1 MSASAFIRSR
11 AHPHASPGP
20 PTLATGAAVLPA
32 EPPRWP
38 LRDLDRQN
46 DDGERRHLS
55 VMFCDLVGST
65 PIAERLDPEDY
76 RDMVHEYQ
84 DIAKDSVSSYGG
96 GVAQFLGD
104 GVLAF
109 FGYPS
114 ATEDDT
120 RRAVMAGLDIT
131 TRIAQRDNRDMAAR
145 VAIHAGEV
153 VVGVVNL
160 PDGRTGYELIGSA
173 VNVTAR
179 LQELAAPNSV
189 VISEAV
195 ATLVSG
201 YFDLESMGSFTLKG
215 IGEPVAVYG
224 PRASYPE
231 HTRFDRAST
240 RGLTPFV
247 GRAADLDHL
256 EQRWR
261 ESTRGGITTTLII
274 GEPGIGKTRLLREF
288 GLRLQDRE
296 HDVVELQCSAL
307 HDNAQLYPVIRHLT
321 SRLGSVEDGISPREQ
336 ADALRALLDGLG
348 MAVEP
353 ALTLVSTLMDLPPTT
368 DDPPLPEGIEL
379 RRELLLQ
386 TLRLLLVSGERTR
399 PLLLVVEDLQWADPT
414 TLELVGSLPG
424 QDPGRPVM
432 MLCTA
437 RTGFSSAWAD
447 SRTVDRLELG
457 GLDDRSA
464 HDIVASS
471 TGHTDEGWLRD
482 ELLATIV
489 QRSDGVPLFLEE
501 VAAFVVARADEGG
514 ETAVDQVPESLL
526 DLLVS
531 RVDQLGD
538 AKALLQA
545 AAVIGRD
552 VNIELLAAIRGEDLE
567 ETEATISRPDVS
579 ALVIRA
585 SSPHAGSFTF
595 RHALLR
601 DAAYSTLL
609 LRQRSRLHA
618 AVARVL
624 IEDEGHDPPKYATTP
639 DVIAYHCREGGLIPE
654 AIGYLQMAAT
664 LSMSTGA
671 NEEALAF
678 IEQGMSLLD
687 RTPTGPGRASQSLEL
702 LALKGPALMAKLG
715 FAHEEVAET
724 FRQAK
729 ELIDELGDR
738 VELFPVL
745 YGLVAYS
752 AVRCQLDTASELSA
766 RLRHSASRAGDD
778 DLRMLAH
785 AASAQTD
792 FIMGRFPSAAKHA
805 ELCIA
810 HHDPVRQSEYRLLFG
825 EDPGTICRGVS
836 CWLAWLRGDPV
847 GARTSMEATLEVARS
862 LDHAFTLAQTLVIA
876 ARLYHYMGDVRGVRR
891 VTDEALEISSHHGFP
906 LFIAEARVW
915 SGWADVVE
923 NNDPSGLDRLRDG
936 LSTYRSSGA
945 EMFVPHHLALLGEA
959 AWHLTDGEAALAALS
974 EARRRAVE
982 FGDLDHQ
989 VEALRLGAVI
999 VASHRGANAEAEE
1012 LLGHAGRL
1020 ALKQGAALLALRVAV
1035 SRAELARAAGDRQW
1049 FDQAVAEVAD
1059 RIRDLPDGA
1068 SSADVERASALVRS

>member
-1 MSASAFIRSR
+1 M
-11 AHPHASPGP
+11 
-20 PTLATGAAVLPA
+20 ATEAVVLPA
-32 EPPRWP
+32 EAPTGRV
-38 LRDLDRQN
+38 RDLDPH
-46 DDGERRHLS
+46 DDEGERRHLS

-84 DIAKDSVSSYGG
+84 GIAMEAVTRYGG
-96 GVAQFLGD
+96 RVAQFLGD

-114 ATEDDT
+114 AKEDDT

-131 TRIAQRDNRDMAAR
+131 ARIAEEDNRDMAAR

-153 VVGVVNL
+153 VVGIVNL
-160 PDGRTGYELIGSA
+160 PDGRIGYELVGSA
-173 VNVTAR
+173 VNLAAR

-195 ATLVSG
+195 AALVAG
-201 YFDLESMGSFTLKG
+201 YFDLESMGSFKLKG
-215 IGEPVAVYG
+215 IDEPVAVHH
-224 PRASYPE
+224 PRVSYPE

-261 ESTRGGITTTLII
+261 ESARGVVTTTLIF
-274 GEPGIGKTRLLREF
+274 GEPGIGKTRLLYEF
-288 GLRLQDRE
+288 RLRLRDTD

-307 HDNAQLYPVIRHLT
+307 HDNAQLYPVIHHLR
-321 SRLGSVEDGISPREQ
+321 SRLESVDDRAAKRGQ
-336 ADALRALLDGLG
+336 ADLLRTLLDSLG
-348 MAVEP
+348 IAVEP
-353 ALTLVSTLMDLPPTT
+353 ALTLVGALMDLPPAG
-368 DDPPLPEGIEL
+368 DDTALPEGMEL

-386 TLRLLLVSGERTR
+386 ALRLLLVSGKRAR
-399 PLLLVVEDLQWADPT
+399 PLLLLVEDLQWSDPT
-414 TLELVGSLPG
+414 TLELVRSLPG

-432 MLCTA
+432 MICTA
-437 RTGFSSAWAD
+437 RTGFRPAWSD
-447 SRTVDRLELG
+447 GDEVDRLELG
-457 GLDDRSA
+457 RLDDRSA
-464 HDIVASS
+464 HDIVAWS
-471 TGHTDEGWLRD
+471 TRDTDDGWLRD
-482 ELLATIV
+482 ELLVAIV
-489 QRSDGVPLFLEE
+489 KRSDGVPLFLEE
-501 VAAFVVARADEGG
+501 VAALVAARAAEGG
-514 ETAVDQVPESLL
+514 ETAVEQVPESLL

-552 VNIELLAAIRGEDLE
+552 VNIDLLAAIREENLE
-567 ETEATISRPDVS
+567 ETEATIGRPDVS
-579 ALVIRA
+579 ALIILAPGPRG
-585 SSPHAGSFTF
+585 GSFSF

-609 LRQRSRLHA
+609 LRQRRRLHA
-618 AVARVL
+618 AVAHVL
-624 IEDEGHDPPKYATTP
+624 IQDEANNVPKYATTP
-639 DVIAYHCREGGLIPE
+639 DVIAYHCREGGLIGE
-654 AIGYLQMAAT
+654 AIHHLQVAAIR
-664 LSMSTGA
+664 SMSTGA
-671 NEEALAF
+671 NEEALTF
-678 IEQGMSLLD
+678 IEQAMSLLD
-687 RTPTGPGRASQSLEL
+687 RTPTGPNRASQSLEL
-702 LALKGPALMAKLG
+702 LALRGPALMAKLG
-715 FAHEEVAET
+715 FAHQAVAET
-724 FRQAK
+724 FREAK
-729 ELIDELGDR
+729 QLIDELGDR

-766 RLRHSASRAGDD
+766 RLRHSASQAGDE
-778 DLRMLAH
+778 DLTMLAH

-792 FIMGRFPSAAKHA
+792 FIMGRFTSAAKHA

-810 HHDPVRQSEYRLLFG
+810 HHDPVRQREYRLLFG

-836 CWLAWLRGDPV
+836 CWLAWLQGNPV
-847 GARTSMEATLEVARS
+847 EAQTSMEATIELARS

-876 ARLYHYMGDVRGVRR
+876 ARLYHYMGDVSGVRR
-891 VTDEALEISSHHGFP
+891 VTDEALSISDRHGFP
-906 LFIAEARVW
+906 LFIAEATVW

-923 NNDPSGLDRLRDG
+923 NGDPSGIDRLRSG
-936 LSTYRSSGA
+936 LATYRSSGA

-959 AWHLTDGEAALAALS
+959 AWRLTDGEGALAALT
-974 EARRRAVE
+974 EARRRAIA

-999 VASHRGANAEAEE
+999 VASYRGANAEADE
-1012 LLGHAGRL
+1012 LLGQAGRL
-1020 ALKQGAALLALRVAV
+1020 ALEQGAALLAVRVAV
-1035 SRAELARAAGDRQW
+1035 SRAELARQVGDQQR
-1049 FDQAVAEVAD
+1049 FDQAIAEVAK
-1059 RIRDLPDGA
+1059 RVRGLPDG
-1068 SSADVERASALVRS
+1068 SSSPEVERARALALS